1 MLTRW
6 IKRLHIYAGL
16 LNFSILMIFGI
27 AGLAA
32 TFRVERRFD
41 VSVETRPF
49 VASANATD
57 YEAAMAAYAALD
69 LPLASPPPRNAVH
82 RDTNHNVSFM
92 TYAPSG
98 PRVVTLVERDQQ
110 LQVERRRNRL
120 WHFFDNLHA
129 TTPANGA
136 VDLRMRMWTW
146 YVEFS
151 IWSLIWM
158 SISGIYLWLSA
169 RPGHRWAQ
177 AAFAL
182 GAGGFGVLYWVFR

>member
-49 VASANATD
+49 LPPANATD
-57 YEAAMAAYAALD
+57 YDAAMAAYATLD

-82 RDTNHNVSFM
+82 RDANHNVSFM

-110 LQVERRRNRL
+110 VRVERRRNRL

-129 TTPANGA
+129 TTSANSA

-169 RPGHRWAQ
+169 RPAHRWAQ